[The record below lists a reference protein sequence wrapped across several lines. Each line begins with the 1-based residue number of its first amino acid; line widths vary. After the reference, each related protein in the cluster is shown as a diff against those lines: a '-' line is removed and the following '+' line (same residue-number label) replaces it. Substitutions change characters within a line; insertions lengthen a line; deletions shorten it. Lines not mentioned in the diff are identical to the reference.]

1 MRYRF
6 ARDNLDKL
14 GLLVIFKGSVF
25 FFRFADTRLDFE
37 AVSFENIKDAKT
49 MPLSL
54 VVLKT
59 FLEAWGYKKTFQRML
74 FSSAKQISTN
84 KEGIHLLGLPI
95 C

>member
-1 MRYRF
+1 MRYKF

-25 FFRFADTRLDFE
+25 FRCADTRLDL
-37 AVSFENIKDAKT
+37 AVSLKNIKDAKT

-54 VVLKT
+54 VVLET

-74 FSSAKQISTN
+74 FSSAKQVSTN